1 MKKFGLLTCKY
12 LSILYY
18 YSSTEVNDEIPH
30 VTSEPIHKDN
40 RNNRK
45 NIRWIKT
52 KKLTF
57 YRVNLNMTFML
68 EISTFIFRTITYYQ
82 NIELNDIIS

>member
-45 NIRWIKT
+45 NIR
-52 KKLTF
+52 
-57 YRVNLNMTFML
+57 
-68 EISTFIFRTITYYQ
+68 
-82 NIELNDIIS
+82 